1 MSKSD
6 EPILK
11 HLKKIFVTKDGDNK
25 TITFEFEENE
35 FFSNTTLVK
44 KIFMLN
50 EDEPSHSEGT
60 EIQWKDGK
68 DVTKKIIKKKQR
80 NKKTG

>member
-1 MSKSD
+1 
-6 EPILK
+6 
-11 HLKKIFVTKDGDNK
+11 
-25 TITFEFEENE
+25 
-35 FFSNTTLVK
+35 
-44 KIFMLN
+44 MLN
-50 EDEPSHSEGT
+50 EEEPSHSEGT